1 VTFSALRLLEEV
13 LGLWVSWGII
23 RAQGKFVGVVVRTAF
38 RGLCCGT
45 LLVFYFLWL
54 KKYQDG
60 DGIVWP
66 DGLEHHQQFDTAY
79 ATAALVV
86 MLPEFSGAAAQ
97 LSPWLHVKCSG
108 EKTHNIL

>member
-1 VTFSALRLLEEV
+1 MQIVSADSLFSSCLV
-13 LGLWVSWGII
+13 LQDS
-23 RAQGKFVGVVVRTAF
+23 FS
-38 RGLCCGT
+38 